1 MKVFSGLKFAKGKQR
16 RTVVAAPSRKAAAE
30 LLGLS
35 VGHMKDYWTVTGNQ
49 LEIETAMAQPGVVFM
64 SSGPQCKEFKP
75 VSKGPADAAPA
86 DSNGGGNDA

>member
-1 MKVFSGLKFAKGKQR
+1 M
-16 RTVVAAPSRKAAAE
+16 
-30 LLGLS
+30 
-35 VGHMKDYWTVTGNQ
+35 TGNQ

-75 VSKGPADAAPA
+75 VSKGPTDAAPA